1 MGLRI
6 ASNAASNM
14 VQKNLRGAT
23 DKQDSEFAKLSSG
36 KRITKSADDAA
47 GLAIAKKVEAEVKSL
62 QQAQRNASNGIS
74 MVQVAEGGLNEA
86 TNILTRLRELSIQ
99 SASDTIGE
107 KERGYLN
114 LEYVQ
119 LTEEL
124 DRIAQTTSFNGMPL
138 LNGQA
143 EGTLD
148 FQVGANGGEQNR
160 IQFEASAADAT
171 ASTLGLEGSNI
182 EDKDN
187 AIDNLNQIDEAIE
200 TVSGQRAY
208 FGSLQSRLQTSVNNL
223 GNAIVN
229 QEAARSTIEDVD
241 VAESTAKLAAVSV
254 MKQAGIS
261 TLAQANNLPNTAL
274 RLLG

>member
-14 VQKNLRGAT
+14 VQKNLRSAT
-23 DKQDSEFAKLSSG
+23 DKQDAEFAKLSSG

-74 MVQVAEGGLNEA
+74 MVQVAEGGLNET

-138 LNGQA
+138 LNGEA

-148 FQVGANGGEQNR
+148 FQVGAYGGENNR
-160 IQFEASAADAT
+160 IQFEASAADST

-187 AIDNLNQIDEAIE
+187 AIDNLNQIDEAID

-223 GNAIVN
+223 GNSIVN
-229 QEAARSTIEDVD
+229 QEAARSNIEDVD